1 MANVAGKSD
10 QELED
15 KLLQLGNDIER
26 TNINGIMMIAP
37 QMQII
42 QNELSSR
49 FIRRST
55 VFIIIVG
62 VLSLLASC
70 ATLAI
75 TYATTVGA

>member
-1 MANVAGKSD
+1 MANVAGRSD

-26 TNINGIMMIAP
+26 ANINGIMMIAP

-55 VFIIIVG
+55 IFIIIVG
-62 VLSLLASC
+62 GLSLLASC

-75 TYATTVGA
+75 TYATVAGT